1 MKKNNSAMTTKAG
14 VWIDHKQATVVLFSD
29 AGREFKKIAFD
40 IGQPLYKP
48 GGGRSKN
55 TFTRNDF
62 VAEDKLERKVASDR
76 KDYYADVLA
85 ALRGASA
92 VLILGPGEAKG
103 ELGKQIQAKK
113 VRGLVVESET
123 ADKMTDSQLAAK
135 VSQHFAIAPARKP
148 SVRKKP
154 ARATAGNRTK
164 AQVPTAGRGR
174 GGR

>member
-1 MKKNNSAMTTKAG
+1 MTTKAG
-14 VWIDHKQATVVLFSD
+14 VWIDHKQATVVLISD
-29 AGREFKKIAFD
+29 AGRDFKKIAFD
-40 IGQPLYKP
+40 IGQPVHKA

-103 ELGKQIQAKK
+103 ELGKQIEAKK
-113 VRGLVVESET
+113 VRGLFVEFET
-123 ADKMTDSQLAAK
+123 ADKMTDGQLAAK
-135 VSQHFAIAPARKP
+135 VSQHFAIAPARK
-148 SVRKKP
+148 SNALRKS
-154 ARATAGNRTK
+154 ARATSGNRTK
-164 AQVPTAGRGR
+164 ESGK
-174 GGR
+174 